1 MGADVRIDN
10 IKDFIKVPVISA
22 GFGGVVSYMG
32 GDVVGGMIAETLKIP
47 ETDVWGDA
55 VCRGLT
61 KLGIGAGGAFL
72 SSKTSGPVAD
82 AGAGMAI
89 VGFTGF
95 FSDLIEGALKAR
107 APTTSTGTVLSR
119 AGRNLVRRRMP
130 TGLVP
135 QFRRAPAVPRMAVPR
150 MPLPAAVM
158 EQPLQVVEVR
168 D

>member
-72 SSKTSGPVAD
+72 ASKTSGPVAD

-119 AGRNLVRRRMP
+119 AGRNLVRGRRMP
-130 TGLVP
+130 TGRIP
-135 QFRRAPAVPRMAVPR
+135 QYTRAPSVPRMAAPR
-150 MPLPAAVM
+150 VMERVM
-158 EQPLQVVEVR
+158 EQPQLVEVR